1 MRIHGVLPDI
11 ARGKYHL
18 SALMLTLLGATQ
30 RVNDPDGDCVFV
42 VEGGQGPQFPRLAD
56 IDPE

>member
-42 VEGGQGPQFPRLAD
+42 VEGGQGPQFPRLAG